1 MTLEERIN
9 EVKAIEGYIHH
20 ELKGQEHGDKVQNYT
35 FWFERDGRIR
45 TYVVSFLVTNQGEP
59 SEAAYC
65 YDTSHIISPATPFK
79 DEVEAGVAAFQASH
93 PSYEKLYVKNC
104 SEDMEMAFVSGYNVT
119 GDNAEAVEA
128 VVYKKD
134 GKLAFKMLP
143 VATV

>member
-1 MTLEERIN
+1 MTLEERID

-20 ELKGQEHGDKVQNYT
+20 ELKSQEHGDLVQNYT
-35 FWFERDGRIR
+35 FWFERDGKLR
-45 TYVVSFLVTNQGEP
+45 TYLVTFLVVDQDEP

-79 DEVEAGVAAFQASH
+79 DEVESGIAAFQASH

-104 SEDMEMAFVSGYNVT
+104 SEDMGMAFVSGYNVT

-134 GKLAFKMLP
+134 GNLAFKLLP
-143 VATV
+143 ATTV